1 MGVDKGF
8 AITDAIFA
16 PSTNMTDKNYGWNN
30 EHRIFGF
37 LDKPAFIGLGEAT
50 ELLINIEADSDKYLD
65 TPKRYAAYCNLRD
78 SVELSNR
85 VNGGER
91 AN

>member
-1 MGVDKGF
+1 M
-8 AITDAIFA
+8 
-16 PSTNMTDKNYGWNN
+16 TNKNNDSSN
-30 EHRIFGF
+30 ERRIFGY
-37 LDKPAFIGLGEAT
+37 LDKPGFIGLGEAA
-50 ELLINIEADSDKYLD
+50 EMLINIEADSDKYLD